1 MSFLAKAVIEGVT
14 MNVLEFDFKI
24 NQDVDKSGKP
34 SSDPGGI
41 KIRMQVESTK
51 DTLLFDW
58 MISQMQ
64 TKNGTVTFYRRDA
77 VSKMREMQFSEAY
90 CINYREIFLADNKV
104 PMQIEFEISA
114 KEISMNGSK
123 FTRNWPLQF

>member
-24 NQDVDKSGKP
+24 NQDIDKSGKP

-41 KIRMQVESTK
+41 KIRMLVESTK

-77 VSKMREMQFSEAY
+77 VSKMREMQFNEAY

>member
-24 NQDVDKSGKP
+24 NQDIDKSGKP
-34 SSDPGGI
+34 SSDPGGT
-41 KIRMQVESTK
+41 KIRMLVESTK
-51 DTLLFDW
+51 ETLLFDW

-77 VSKMREMQFSEAY
+77 VSKMREMQFNEAY

-123 FTRNWPLQF
+123 FTRNWPLKF